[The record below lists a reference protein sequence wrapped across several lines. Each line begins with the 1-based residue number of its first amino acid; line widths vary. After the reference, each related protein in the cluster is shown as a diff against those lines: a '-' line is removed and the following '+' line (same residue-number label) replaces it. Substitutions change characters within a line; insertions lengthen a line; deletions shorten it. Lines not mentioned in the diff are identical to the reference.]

1 MENQCSRKVSGM
13 AVGEVAYCSDEAH
26 YLCLSGAPNREVKY
40 RTFLEDVE
48 VFAAPNVNATLKLKR
63 ERLGYKLT
71 YPTDSTG
78 PRLRVVHEHPN
89 NPLPVIGRDSHTK
102 Y

>member
-1 MENQCSRKVSGM
+1 MENQHRRKVSGM
-13 AVGEVAYCSDEAH
+13 TVDEVAYCSDEAH
-26 YLCLSGAPNREVKY
+26 YLYLSGVPNREAKH

-71 YPTDSTG
+71 YPTETG

-89 NPLPVIGRDSHTK
+89 NPLQVIGRDSHTK